1 MAIIKIKTKIELSE
15 KELTGFR
22 AAIEKMGLAP
32 EEAVKL
38 FFNEAVK
45 LLAEKYSVT
54 PQKKMKVEQVAAKP
68 SKAAAAEKAP
78 AKAEPAAK
86 KPAAR
91 KTPVKKPA
99 VKTAAKSAAAPAA
112 KPAAKPAAAAVK
124 TAEEKPAAKP
134 VVKPETPKA

>member
-68 SKAAAAEKAP
+68 SKA
-78 AKAEPAAK
+78 
-86 KPAAR
+86 
-91 KTPVKKPA
+91 VKKQRKNPSRRR
-99 VKTAAKSAAAPAA
+99 KRRLQKRLQ
-112 KPAAKPAAAAVK
+112 
-124 TAEEKPAAKP
+124 
-134 VVKPETPKA
+134 PKRLP

>member
-68 SKAAAAEKAP
+68 SKAVKAQKSRGKIRQDAESAGC
-78 AKAEPAAK
+78 K
-86 KPAAR
+86 KDCSQR
-91 KTPVKKPA
+91 GFR
-99 VKTAAKSAAAPAA
+99 
-112 KPAAKPAAAAVK
+112 
-124 TAEEKPAAKP
+124 EEGGG
-134 VVKPETPKA
+134 

>member
-45 LLAEKYSVT
+45 LLAEKYSAT

-68 SKAAAAEKAP
+68 SKAVKAQKKTVEKA
-78 AKAEPAAK
+78 
-86 KPAAR
+86 
-91 KTPVKKPA
+91 
-99 VKTAAKSAAAPAA
+99 
-112 KPAAKPAAAAVK
+112 
-124 TAEEKPAAKP
+124 EE
-134 VVKPETPKA
+134 

>member
-68 SKAAAAEKAP
+68 SKAVKAQKKAVESRGKIRQDAESAGC
-78 AKAEPAAK
+78 K
-86 KPAAR
+86 KDCSQR
-91 KTPVKKPA
+91 GFR
-99 VKTAAKSAAAPAA
+99 
-112 KPAAKPAAAAVK
+112 
-124 TAEEKPAAKP
+124 EEGGG
-134 VVKPETPKA
+134 

>member
-54 PQKKMKVEQVAAKP
+54 PQKKMKVEQVAAKQ
-68 SKAAAAEKAP
+68 SRGKIRQDAESAGC
-78 AKAEPAAK
+78 K
-86 KPAAR
+86 KDCSQR
-91 KTPVKKPA
+91 GFR
-99 VKTAAKSAAAPAA
+99 
-112 KPAAKPAAAAVK
+112 
-124 TAEEKPAAKP
+124 EEGGG
-134 VVKPETPKA
+134 

>member
-68 SKAAAAEKAP
+68 SKRRRS
-78 AKAEPAAK
+78 K
-86 KPAAR
+86 KQR
-91 KTPVKKPA
+91 KNPSRRRKRRLQKRLQ
-99 VKTAAKSAAAPAA
+99 
-112 KPAAKPAAAAVK
+112 
-124 TAEEKPAAKP
+124 
-134 VVKPETPKA
+134 PKRLP

>member
-54 PQKKMKVEQVAAKP
+54 PQKKMKVEQQD
-68 SKAAAAEKAP
+68 AESAGC
-78 AKAEPAAK
+78 K
-86 KPAAR
+86 KDCSQR
-91 KTPVKKPA
+91 GFR
-99 VKTAAKSAAAPAA
+99 
-112 KPAAKPAAAAVK
+112 
-124 TAEEKPAAKP
+124 EEGGG
-134 VVKPETPKA
+134 

>member
-68 SKAAAAEKAP
+68 SKAVKAQKKAVEK
-78 AKAEPAAK
+78 
-86 KPAAR
+86 
-91 KTPVKKPA
+91 
-99 VKTAAKSAAAPAA
+99 
-112 KPAAKPAAAAVK
+112 
-124 TAEEKPAAKP
+124 AEEKS
-134 VVKPETPKA
+134 VKTILSGGARVKRRRSEDSRAQSSVFLSTLL

>member
-68 SKAAAAEKAP
+68 SKAVKAQKKAVEKAEDKSVKTPKAP
-78 AKAEPAAK
+78 A
-86 KPAAR
+86 
-91 KTPVKKPA
+91 VKKL
-99 VKTAAKSAAAPAA
+99 AAGKRKWEKYEQSIYSAGL
-112 KPAAKPAAAAVK
+112 
-124 TAEEKPAAKP
+124 
-134 VVKPETPKA
+134 

>member
-45 LLAEKYSVT
+45 LLAEGIRNKWLI
-54 PQKKMKVEQVAAKP
+54 
-68 SKAAAAEKAP
+68 
-78 AKAEPAAK
+78 
-86 KPAAR
+86 
-91 KTPVKKPA
+91 
-99 VKTAAKSAAAPAA
+99 
-112 KPAAKPAAAAVK
+112 
-124 TAEEKPAAKP
+124 
-134 VVKPETPKA
+134 

>member
-45 LLAEKYSVT
+45 LLEAAGETAYVIGETKAGETGVT
-54 PQKKMKVEQVAAKP
+54 LC
-68 SKAAAAEKAP
+68 
-78 AKAEPAAK
+78 
-86 KPAAR
+86 
-91 KTPVKKPA
+91 
-99 VKTAAKSAAAPAA
+99 
-112 KPAAKPAAAAVK
+112 
-124 TAEEKPAAKP
+124 
-134 VVKPETPKA
+134 

>member
-68 SKAAAAEKAP
+68 SKAVKAQKKAVEKQ
-78 AKAEPAAK
+78 
-86 KPAAR
+86 R
-91 KTPVKKPA
+91 KNPSRRRKRRLQKRLQ
-99 VKTAAKSAAAPAA
+99 
-112 KPAAKPAAAAVK
+112 
-124 TAEEKPAAKP
+124 
-134 VVKPETPKA
+134 PKRLP